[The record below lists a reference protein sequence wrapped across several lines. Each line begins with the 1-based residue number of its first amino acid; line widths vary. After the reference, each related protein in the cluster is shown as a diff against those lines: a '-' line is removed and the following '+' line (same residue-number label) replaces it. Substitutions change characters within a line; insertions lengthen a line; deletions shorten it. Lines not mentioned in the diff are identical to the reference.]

1 MRFFSLTFHIPCVQH
16 ITAAHARPS
25 ELHQRTRS
33 PSTGPQKRAIC
44 TITAHDPRLRAGGF
58 CTFMLLLPDRVEW
71 PVGAG
76 IQQKPCGALTRSKVL
91 WFLGPPTGSFFR
103 GQCANHLLSSARV
116 RPTHVPSAQCPYST
130 AYGRRVTG
138 RGARAASFSRR
149 GSTVGLETSKQLILE
164 SSINHNTKK

>member
-1 MRFFSLTFHIPCVQH
+1 MFFSLTFHIPCVQH
-16 ITAAHARPS
+16 ITAAHARPF

-76 IQQKPCGALTRSKVL
+76 IQQKPCGALTRCKVL

-103 GQCANHLLSSARV
+103 GQCVNHLVSSPRV
-116 RPTHVPSAQCPYST
+116 RPTQRSPHRCPCST

-149 GSTVGLETSKQLILE
+149 GSTVGLETSKEHIVA
-164 SSINHNTKK
+164 SIFNRNSKK

>member
-1 MRFFSLTFHIPCVQH
+1 MFFSLTFHIPCVQH

-25 ELHQRTRS
+25 ELRQRIRN
-33 PSTGPQKRAIC
+33 PSTGPQKSAIC
-44 TITAHDPRLRAGGF
+44 TIPAQRLRLRAGGF

-76 IQQKPCGALTRSKVL
+76 IQQKPCGALTRCKVL

-103 GQCANHLLSSARV
+103 GQCVNHLVSSARV
-116 RPTHVPSAQCPYST
+116 RPTRGPSAQCPYST

-138 RGARAASFSRR
+138 RGARAASFSRK
-149 GSTVGLETSKQLILE
+149 G
-164 SSINHNTKK
+164 